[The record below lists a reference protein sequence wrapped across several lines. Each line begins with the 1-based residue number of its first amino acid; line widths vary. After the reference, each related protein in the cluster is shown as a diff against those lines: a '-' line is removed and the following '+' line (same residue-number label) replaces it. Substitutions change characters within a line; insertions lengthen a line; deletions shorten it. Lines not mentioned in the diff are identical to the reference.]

1 MDNTVAAVHID
12 LPQILKAREDRAD
25 KQRSLLKQF
34 QGSLICFTVN
44 MPGSLKRSIVS
55 KTVFLEGLRTII
67 KTLEELGIAPLF
79 QETKNPISGPE
90 AYIVAPE
97 EALALK
103 MNLSLIENRH
113 HLGRL
118 FDIDVIGQDGTPISR
133 RDIGQAPRKCLI
145 CDQSAHNCARSQS
158 HPLSD
163 LMLKIDEIMDT
174 FRILPEHPL
183 V

>member
-1 MDNTVAAVHID
+1 MDNTLTTAHIN
-12 LPQILKAREDRAD
+12 LSQILKAREDRAE
-25 KQRSLLKQF
+25 KQKSLLGQF

-55 KTVFLEGLRTII
+55 KTIFLEGLRTII
-67 KTLEELGIAPLF
+67 KTNEELGVVPLY
-79 QETKNPISGPE
+79 QETKNLISGPE
-90 AYIVAPE
+90 AYIVVPK

-103 MNLSLIENRH
+103 KSLTLIENSH

-118 FDIDVIGQDGTPISR
+118 FDIDVMAQDGTPISR

-174 FRILPEHPL
+174 FRTLPERPFI
-183 V
+183 